1 MLLGF
6 IQRFP
11 TYVFNLHFTLFFM
24 TNHLVFRSES
34 LVVLLFVVAN
44 PICSHVYDGYMR
56 MVIHLDF
63 DDEEVS
69 FND

>member
-1 MLLGF
+1 
-6 IQRFP
+6 
-11 TYVFNLHFTLFFM
+11 M

-44 PICSHVYDGYMR
+44 PICSHVYDRYMR

-63 DDEEVS
+63 DDDEVS
-69 FND
+69 LI